1 MIKKHFKENTTSL
14 RKLKFKYRKTIHYA
28 LLAAVIFLE
37 VAVVA
42 IWYNENKKE
51 AELSKVYSTFNSM
64 NRISKLTS
72 KVSNSF
78 IDSQKH
84 FNNYIISKDKVSLDK
99 YTTSLTEAKELV
111 NNLSTATQH
120 DKAFKSILIR
130 KKKSEADI
138 IALQSA
144 IDSIITLQSDPN
156 NNQAI
161 KNFKLQK
168 FEFKK
173 TLDSLKTDS
182 YIMVDSVSKKGLFS
196 RLGDAIS
203 GKVDIQKEQLNTIV
217 TMKYKDKVTTGSVE
231 DQIKNVLK
239 TTDKYYAGE
248 FNHLKKSFINLRN
261 QDLKLIKLNNELLS
275 LSQEILPNYN
285 NALDTLQGNSQ
296 NKLQDQLNSSEK
308 VRNYSIV
315 MLVLLMFIISLIL
328 FNFTRL
334 AFEYEKRLTKAQDQ
348 IRQSLDFKNK
358 IMGMISHEIRSPLN
372 IISIYSKKVS
382 SSIVDVEIKD
392 TFKSIQF
399 TTNAL
404 VHLANQI
411 LEYSKDENYQPTLKC
426 ANFNLKTEI
435 YQIVSSMSSL
445 VESKGNKI
453 EINSNLNEDCE
464 VYSDATKIHQLFYN
478 IIGNANKFTDNGVI
492 AITIN
497 LEDLSDFERNL
508 QIEVHDNGTGIS
520 EKDLK
525 RIFESYYQGTTS
537 KKINDLGVGL
547 GLSLCKE
554 IIELFDG
561 EINVQSKEGN
571 GTTVTFN
578 LILSQI

>member
-1 MIKKHFKENTTSL
+1 M
-14 RKLKFKYRKTIHYA
+14 RKLKFKHRKAIHYA
-28 LLAAVIFLE
+28 LLAGVIILE
-37 VAVVA
+37 VAVTI
-42 IWYNENKKE
+42 IWYKENQKE
-51 AELSKVYSTFNSM
+51 ETLSKIYSSIDSM
-64 NRISKLTS
+64 NRISRLT
-72 KVSNSF
+72 NNANDAF

-84 FNNYIISKDKVSLDK
+84 LNNYIMYKDKISLDK
-99 YTTSLTEAKELV
+99 YTASLSQFKELI
-111 NNLSTATQH
+111 NSLNTETKREKTLKKILLK
-120 DKAFKSILIR
+120 KAGFETNIK
-130 KKKSEADI
+130 
-138 IALQSA
+138 ALQNA

-156 NNQAI
+156 NNKTI

-231 DQIKNVLK
+231 EQIHNVLI

-248 FNHLKKSFINLRN
+248 FNQLKKSFINLRN
-261 QDLKLIKLNNELLS
+261 QDLKLIAINNELLT
-275 LSQEILPNYN
+275 LSQQTLPNYN
-285 NALDTLQGNSQ
+285 DALDIVHGDSQ
-296 NKLQDQLNSSEK
+296 NKLHNQLNSSAK

-315 MLVLLMFIISLIL
+315 ILVLLMLIISIIL
-328 FNFTRL
+328 FNFTRM
-334 AFEYEKRLTKAQDQ
+334 AFEYEKRLTTAQQQ

-382 SSIVDVEIKD
+382 ESITDVKIKD

-399 TTNAL
+399 TTNSL
-404 VHLANQI
+404 VHLSNQI
-411 LEYSKDENYQPTLKC
+411 LEYSKDENYQPQLKC

-435 YQIVSSMSSL
+435 YQIISSMSSL

-453 EINSNLNEDCE
+453 EISSNLSTNCE
-464 VYSDATKIHQLFYN
+464 VYSDPTKIHQLLYN
-478 IIGNANKFTDNGVI
+478 IIGNANKFTDHGI
-492 AITIN
+492 IDIKIN
-497 LEDLSDFERNL
+497 LEDISNFERNL
-508 QIEVHDNGTGIS
+508 QIEVDDNGTGIA

-561 EINVQSKEGN
+561 KISVKSKEGN

>member
-1 MIKKHFKENTTSL
+1 M
-14 RKLKFKYRKTIHYA
+14 RKLKFKHRKAIHYA
-28 LLAAVIFLE
+28 LLAGVIVLEIAV
-37 VAVVA
+37 AA
-42 IWYNENKKE
+42 IWYKENKKE
-51 AELSKVYSTFNSM
+51 EELSKVYSSFNSM
-64 NRISKLTS
+64 NRISKLT
-72 KVSNSF
+72 NNLNDSF
-78 IDSQKH
+78 IDSQKY
-84 FNNYIISKDKVSLDK
+84 FNNYIISKDKISLDK
-99 YTTSLTEAKELV
+99 YTASLSEVKELV
-111 NNLSTATQH
+111 NTLNTVTEH
-120 DKAFKSILIR
+120 DKTFKNILIE
-130 KKKSEADI
+130 KSKSEANI
-138 IALQSA
+138 IALQNA
-144 IDSIITLQSDPN
+144 IDSIISLQSNPN
-156 NNQAI
+156 NNLAI

-182 YIMVDSVSKKGLFS
+182 YIMVDSVSRKGLFS
-196 RLGDAIS
+196 RLSDAIS
-203 GKVDIQKEQLNTIV
+203 GKVNIQKEQLNTIV

-231 DQIKNVLK
+231 EQIRNVLK
-239 TTDKYYAGE
+239 TTDKYYSNE
-248 FNHLKKSFINLRN
+248 FNHLKNSFINLRN
-261 QDLKLIKLNNELLS
+261 QDLKLIALNNELLN
-275 LSQEILPNYN
+275 LSQEILPSYSS
-285 NALDTLQGNSQ
+285 ALDTLQGDSQ
-296 NKLQDQLNSSEK
+296 NNLQEQLRSSAK

-315 MLVLLMFIISLIL
+315 MLVLLMFIISIIL
-328 FNFTRL
+328 FNFTRM
-334 AFEYEKRLTKAQDQ
+334 AFEYEKRLTKAQEQ

-382 SSIVDVEIKD
+382 ASIVDVDIKD

-399 TTNAL
+399 TTNSL
-404 VHLANQI
+404 VHLSNQI
-411 LEYSKDENYQPTLKC
+411 LEYSKDENYQPELKC

-453 EINSNLNEDCE
+453 EIKSNLNADCE
-464 VYSDATKIHQLFYN
+464 VYSDATKIHQLLYN
-478 IIGNANKFTDNGVI
+478 IIGNANKFTDNGI
-492 AITIN
+492 IEISIN
-497 LEDLSDFERNL
+497 LEDLSEFERNL
-508 QIEVHDNGTGIS
+508 QVEVHDNGTGIAA
-520 EKDLK
+520 KDLE